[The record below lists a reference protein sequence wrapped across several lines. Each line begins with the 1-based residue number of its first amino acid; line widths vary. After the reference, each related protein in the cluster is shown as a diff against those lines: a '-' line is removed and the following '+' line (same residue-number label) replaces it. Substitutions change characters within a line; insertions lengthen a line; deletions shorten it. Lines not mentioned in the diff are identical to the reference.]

1 MESVIEVRSRLFKKE
16 HKRMSKLAKF
26 QRRQLVRALTFNI
39 SALPPMRAWA
49 VPILYLSLAVAANA
63 QSASD
68 FGTVQTG
75 VKAVVALIRIIG
87 GVVGVAALVFGSMR
101 LFGGDMVR
109 GMMGVFGAI
118 LSILIAANAQSI
130 VNGFYSTTG

>member
-1 MESVIEVRSRLFKKE
+1 MTSIHNIRRCRKDTAPSSRSEVE
-16 HKRMSKLAKF
+16 IA
-26 QRRQLVRALTFNI
+26 VRKV
-39 SALPPMRAWA
+39 LPHLKAWA
-49 VPILYLSLAVAANA
+49 VPVLYLSLAVAANA

-87 GVVGVAALVFGSMR
+87 GVIGVAALVFGSFR

-118 LSILIAANAQSI
+118 LSLLIAANAQSI
-130 VNGFYSTTG
+130 VSGFYSTTG